1 MQGLGDFVRSRR
13 RALSAPNSVGRPRR
27 TPGLRRE
34 ELAAKAGISPTW
46 CAWIEQGRIAGVSAK
61 ALSRLAYALELSED
75 DRAALF
81 DLSEKEDPEKVA
93 HQKFG
98 AAPDSVR
105 KLVLAV
111 SSPAYALDGLWNA
124 VCWNPDAMSIF
135 PGWLGDDCD
144 RSMLRY
150 VLLNREARANSP
162 QWEAWARH
170 TVQMFRSDLINRP
183 NDPVAEAL
191 VRSLARDSSAF
202 SAMWDSDL
210 SFGGDAGIL
219 SFKSAGAGKNSYI
232 QTKVAFPDEI
242 EYSMI
247 IYTPITVS
255 AAKFRRAG

>member
-13 RALSAPNSVGRPRR
+13 RALSAPNSAGRPRR

-46 CAWIEQGRIAGVSAK
+46 CAWIEQGRIAGISAK

-81 DLSEKEDPEKVA
+81 ELSEKEDPEKVA
-93 HQKFG
+93 HQKF
-98 AAPDSVR
+98 AAPDSV
-105 KLVLAV
+105 KSLVLAV
-111 SSPAYALDGLWNA
+111 SSPAYALDNLWNA
-124 VCWNPDAMSIF
+124 VCWNPGAMSIF

-150 VLLNREARANSP
+150 VLLNREARAISP
-162 QWEAWARH
+162 QWETWARH

-191 VRSLARDSSAF
+191 IRSLARDSSAF

-210 SFGGDAGIL
+210 SFAEDAQIL
-219 SFKSAGAGKNSYI
+219 SFKSADSGKNSYI
-232 QTKVAFPDEI
+232 PTKVAIPNEI
-242 EYSMI
+242 EYSMM
-247 IYTPITVS
+247 IYTPVTFP
-255 AAKFRRAG
+255 AAKFRNAR